1 MIKLWDNLVI
11 DADER
16 QYVVGEYRT
25 RTVKKNEMQVEEKY
39 IYHPAYC
46 VTLSQALQ
54 EAFERSVKKISREEQ
69 ISLKQLVQRV
79 ESIYKKQREL
89 MGSVLK

>member
-1 MIKLWDNLVI
+1 MIELWDNLVVE
-11 DADER
+11 ADER
-16 QYVVGEYRT
+16 QYIVGEYRT
-25 RTVKKNEMQVEEKY
+25 RTVKKDGKPVEENF

-54 EAFERSVKKISREEQ
+54 EAFERSTRKLVKEEN
-69 ISLKQLVQRV
+69 ISLNELVQRV

-89 MGSVLK
+89 MGSVSE

>member
-25 RTVKKNEMQVEEKY
+25 RTIKKDGNLLEVNS
-39 IYHPAYC
+39 IYHPAFC

-54 EAFERSVKKISREEQ
+54 EACERSTRKLTREEN
-69 ISLKQLVQRV
+69 ITLNELVQRI
-79 ESIYKKQREL
+79 EDIYKKQREL
-89 MGSVLK
+89 MGSVSE

>member
-25 RTVKKNEMQVEEKY
+25 RTVKKDGKPVEENF

-79 ESIYKKQREL
+79 ESIYKKQRKL
-89 MGSVLK
+89 MGSVSE

>member
-25 RTVKKNEMQVEEKY
+25 RTVKKDGKPVEENF

-46 VTLSQALQ
+46 VTLS
-54 EAFERSVKKISREEQ
+54 
-69 ISLKQLVQRV
+69 
-79 ESIYKKQREL
+79 
-89 MGSVLK
+89 

>member
-16 QYVVGEYRT
+16 QYIVGEYRT

-89 MGSVLK
+89 MGSDIK